1 MSLAFSPNEST
12 LDSLTDVRRQ
22 HLEKLRWQLRVA
34 RTAVAAKRKEKQ
46 SMRAVAPAGG
56 FDKSIVLGFVVGGG
70 FAALFLSVVMRVVV
84 R

>member
-1 MSLAFSPNEST
+1 MSLAYSPNDSA

-34 RTAVAAKRKEKQ
+34 RTAIAAKRKEKNAL
-46 SMRAVAPAGG
+46 RVVTPVGR
-56 FDKSIVLGFVVGGG
+56 FDKSLVMGFAVGGG
-70 FAALFLSVVMRVVV
+70 FAALFLSVLARAVV